1 MISDSRLE
9 SFISFNKLIIARTT
23 NYLILILFFR
33 IYSKKSIVKRL
44 EISKLISFAIMK
56 IDENANK
63 KEMKIIKVI
72 RITITIKIAI
82 VKIAIKT
89 KIVATI
95 VNNDLFLQEYAKIA
109 NVIMKTRHTIIVTKQ
124 IINDDVASTIIREI
138 VKTLS

>member
-1 MISDSRLE
+1 LISDSRLE